1 MNNHHFQQALPH
13 VQKLSSSKGVTLLLG
28 TDAHIGKEGVDQ
40 ETRVC
45 MTPAQIWKLK
55 EWLKD
60 AGVSLNFYVIAGA
73 GLRSGY
79 TDQDYRDVD
88 GQVIQ
93 EGHLPNL
100 RAAVDV
106 VHALKEPCSYE
117 ALIPGSFIR
126 IGALHTGIFD
136 ATSGIAT
143 LLLKQNF
150 CAVFDGSVIGN
161 FSFKLDG
168 GYPIPVRSSMSVFAG
183 SIAAD
188 IVLSNLKQSEKS
200 HKIRIVGGGIV
211 GISAVNRLLEKTQN
225 SCVEIDIIE
234 SRREKCE
241 ALHQM
246 YKDNSFV
253 QIKEGNHVS
262 GEDLREASGLILATF
277 SPGCPTS
284 KVVDVHCLQEMRE
297 KACVIDVS
305 ADEGGSIAC
314 PGGENIVQA
323 IKGLG
328 KDIQYICDTHM
339 PRRYPQE
346 ASEAHG
352 KAILPYLAVLLYLSA
367 REGSGVQAVKYI
379 KQRDSSTQVDYFEAL
394 IRDLQNGLA
403 FTGPRP
409 ILLNKNVVKS
419 TESVLTF
426 LDKHNIL
433 YDIYS

>member
-1 MNNHHFQQALPH
+1 MNNQHFQQALPH
-13 VQKLSSSKGVTLLLG
+13 VQKLSNSRGVTLLLG
-28 TDAHIGKEGVDQ
+28 TDAHIGREGVDQ

-60 AGVSLNFYVIAGA
+60 AGIALNFYVIAGA

-93 EGHLPNL
+93 EDHLPNL
-100 RAAVDV
+100 RVAVDV
-106 VHALKEPCSYE
+106 VHALKEPCDYE
-117 ALIPGSFIR
+117 TLIPGSFIR

-136 ATSGIAT
+136 ATSGIAA
-143 LLLKQNF
+143 LLLKRNF
-150 CAVFDGSVIGN
+150 CAVFDGSAIGN
-161 FSFKLDG
+161 FSFKIDG

-188 IVLSNLKQSEKS
+188 IVLNNLKPSEKS
-200 HKIRIVGGGIV
+200 YKISIVGGGTV
-211 GISAVNRLLEKTQN
+211 GVSALNRLLEKKQN
-225 SCVEIDIIE
+225 SCVEIHIIE
-234 SRREKCE
+234 SRKEKCE
-241 ALHQM
+241 DLRQR

-253 QIKEGNHVS
+253 QIKESNRVS
-262 GEDLREASGLILATF
+262 SEDLREASGLILATF

-284 KVVDVHCLQEMRE
+284 KVVDVHNLQEMKE

-314 PGGENIVQA
+314 PGGENITQA
-323 IKGLG
+323 IEGLG

-367 REGSGVQAVKYI
+367 REGSGIQAAKYI

-394 IRDLQNGLA
+394 IHDLQNGLA

-419 TESVLTF
+419 TESVLKF